1 METIFM
7 NTENNKR
14 NESHKFV
21 LNLSQRLDL
30 RSSNKHVALQNGS
43 IYYTWK
49 NIRKQYKNNKLK
61 IIAPTWNDEFE
72 LPDGSYSVSD
82 IQDYIEYIIRKHET
96 LTKIPPIHVY
106 INRINNRLVFKIKE
120 GYKVELQTPETMKLF
135 GSTKKVTDKTKNGE
149 KVTSLEV
156 VEVVLVQCNLVDN
169 QYQQKSEVLYTFTP
183 NKSYADLLN
192 VEPSNLVFLKTYNT
206 EFDEITI
213 TFTDQNGRPLETEY
227 KINLTLLINK

>member
-96 LTKIPPIHVY
+96 LTKITPIHVY

-169 QYQQKSEVLYTFTP
+169 QYQQKSEVFI
-183 NKSYADLLN
+183 KC
-192 VEPSNLVFLKTYNT
+192 
-206 EFDEITI
+206 
-213 TFTDQNGRPLETEY
+213 
-227 KINLTLLINK
+227 